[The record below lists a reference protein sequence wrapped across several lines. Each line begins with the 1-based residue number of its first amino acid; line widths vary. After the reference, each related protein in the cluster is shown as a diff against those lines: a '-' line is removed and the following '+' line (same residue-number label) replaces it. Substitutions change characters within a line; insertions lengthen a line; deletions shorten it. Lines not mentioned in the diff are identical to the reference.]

1 VSAYVA
7 LFFTIIFV
15 FVCNC
20 SFVTTT
26 SNHSRP
32 HTERA
37 MSSMPPPPP
46 LVFGAEVDGF
56 NKHDSTRTDDASQ
69 DLGVLRT
76 NDEASGAKHC
86 CVQRGYYDDPFV
98 KHFAKTTPKHPPL
111 INRGYHSRVATVR
124 AVLDAFL
131 DATFE
136 FDAAGDDGVM
146 PRGDDGDHQTPIKKS
161 RQIVSLGAGFDTN
174 YFRLNET
181 MMTKDTKQSQVQLK
195 YVELDFPSLIETKA
209 KVINATGVLKEIVG
223 TEGLKRI
230 LSASSYSAPRREPDS
245 CFFSNDENGEGKSHY
260 FLAGCDLRDVRSLTA
275 ALEKTNLDPK
285 APTLFLSECCLAY
298 LSPQDAGG
306 VLQWASRWGRINE
319 SKDQSIDT
327 TNDKSHNRNNRNNE
341 YLRTYFAYDPV
352 VLGPARSDKFG
363 EQMLLNLTA
372 RGCPLLR
379 CEGEGAVF
387 GLDGLTKQ
395 FEQSGWRRVGSID
408 MLAATDRLG
417 EDDEPEMR
425 RVMRLEPLDEVE
437 EYRLIQKHYA
447 IVWGVCRDGDEGGDA
462 DTLEKVISRRT
473 RQAL

>member
-1 VSAYVA
+1 MSAYVA

-146 PRGDDGDHQTPIKKS
+146 PRGGC
-161 RQIVSLGAGFDTN
+161 F
-174 YFRLNET
+174 
-181 MMTKDTKQSQVQLK
+181 
-195 YVELDFPSLIETKA
+195 TKA
-209 KVINATGVLKEIVG
+209 GNG
-223 TEGLKRI
+223 TENAG
-230 LSASSYSAPRREPDS
+230 ASSQASVSEVPVTPREVVLPTLVD
-245 CFFSNDENGEGKSHY
+245 SNDAS
-260 FLAGCDLRDVRSLTA
+260 A
-275 ALEKTNLDPK
+275 K
-285 APTLFLSECCLAY
+285 A
-298 LSPQDAGG
+298 
-306 VLQWASRWGRINE
+306 R
-319 SKDQSIDT
+319 
-327 TNDKSHNRNNRNNE
+327 
-341 YLRTYFAYDPV
+341 
-352 VLGPARSDKFG
+352 
-363 EQMLLNLTA
+363 
-372 RGCPLLR
+372 
-379 CEGEGAVF
+379 
-387 GLDGLTKQ
+387 
-395 FEQSGWRRVGSID
+395 
-408 MLAATDRLG
+408 
-417 EDDEPEMR
+417 
-425 RVMRLEPLDEVE
+425 
-437 EYRLIQKHYA
+437 
-447 IVWGVCRDGDEGGDA
+447 
-462 DTLEKVISRRT
+462 
-473 RQAL
+473 